1 MASDFSLTKQLFN
14 IPKNMIY
21 LDGNSLGPPTKT
33 SAHKVG
39 VLIDQKWGKLLVSGW
54 NKDNWI
60 DQPLNVGNRIA
71 KLIGAENNH
80 VILGDTLSIKLYQA
94 LFSAISLQ
102 KNRKVLLSDNGN
114 FPSDLYIAQGL
125 IHSLDKNYEL
135 RVVETK
141 NILDKL
147 TDEIAVL
154 FLTEVDYR
162 TGRKHDMRAINTK
175 ARELGI
181 LTVWDLA
188 HSVGAFPIELAA
200 CECDF
205 AVGCTYKYLNGGPGS
220 PGFIYVAPKHTETIE
235 VGLKGWLG
243 HIAPFN
249 FEQEYLPASGVNK
262 MRIGTPPVVATA
274 CLEAALDVFDLIDMG
289 DLRKRSID
297 LTELFINEIDKS
309 CPMLKLASPR
319 HGKNRGSHVSYHFN
333 NGYAA
338 IQSLIEHNII
348 CDFRMPDL
356 MRFGFNPLFIDY
368 NDVLTAAKTLASIM
382 QNKKW
387 NRADFKV
394 KKFVT

>member
-1 MASDFSLTKQLFN
+1 MVSDFSITKQLFN
-14 IPKNMIY
+14 IPKDMIY

-33 SAHKVG
+33 SALRVG
-39 VLIDQKWGKLLVSGW
+39 VLIDEKWGKLLVSGW

-60 DQPLNVGNRIA
+60 DQPRNVGNRIA

-102 KNRKVLLSDNGN
+102 KNRKVILSDNGN

-141 NILDKL
+141 NISAEL
-147 TDEIAVL
+147 TEEIAVL

-162 TGRKHDMRAINTK
+162 TGRKHDMKVINAK

-200 CECDF
+200 CESDF

-243 HIAPFN
+243 HTAPFD

-262 MRIGTPPVVATA
+262 MRIGTPPVLATA
-274 CLEAALDVFDLIDMG
+274 CLEAALDVFDLIDMA

-297 LTELFINEIDKS
+297 LTELFIQEIDKT

-319 HGKNRGSHVSYHFN
+319 QAKDRGSHVSYHFK

-356 MRFGFNPLFIDY
+356 MRFGINPLFIDH
-368 NDVLTAAKTLASIM
+368 NDVLTASKTLVDIM

-387 NRADFKV
+387 NRADLKV

>member
-1 MASDFSLTKQLFN
+1 MASNFNATKQLFD
-14 IPKNMIY
+14 IPRNMIY
-21 LDGNSLGPPTKT
+21 LDGNSLGPPTNT
-33 SAHKVG
+33 SANKVCK
-39 VLIDQKWGKLLVSGW
+39 LINEKWARLLVSGW

-60 DQPLNVGNRIA
+60 DQPQNVGNRIA
-71 KLIGAENNH
+71 KLIGAENDH
-80 VILGDTLSIKLYQA
+80 VLLGDTLSIKLYQA

-114 FPSDLYIAQGL
+114 FPSDLYIAEGL

-141 NILDKL
+141 NISEEL

-162 TGRKHDMRAINTK
+162 TGRRHNMKAINAK
-175 ARELGI
+175 AREFGI

-188 HSVGAFPIELAA
+188 HSVGAFPISLAA
-200 CECDF
+200 CQTDF

-235 VGLKGWLG
+235 VGLRGWLG
-243 HIAPFN
+243 HTAPFD
-249 FEQEYLPASGVNK
+249 FRKEYHPAQGIKK

-289 DLRKRSID
+289 DLRNRSIE
-297 LTELFINEIDKS
+297 LTELFIQEIAKT
-309 CPMLKLASPR
+309 CPTLKLASPR
-319 HGKNRGSHVSYHFN
+319 RAEDRGSHVSYHFK

-356 MRFGFNPLFIDY
+356 MRFGFNPLFIDHE
-368 NDVLTAAKTLASIM
+368 DVLTASKTLAAIM
-382 QNKKW
+382 NNKKW
-387 NRADFKV
+387 NRADLKI

>member
-162 TGRKHDMRAINTK
+162 TGRKHDMKAINTK

-188 HSVGAFPIELAA
+188 HSVGAFPIELAVN
-200 CECDF
+200 ECDF

-243 HIAPFN
+243 HTAPFD
-249 FEQEYLPASGVNK
+249 FEQEYLPAPGVNK
-262 MRIGTPPVVATA
+262 LRIGTPPVVATA

-297 LTELFINEIDKS
+297 LTELFIEEIDKS

-319 HGKNRGSHVSYHFN
+319 QPKDRGSHVSYHFN

-356 MRFGFNPLFIDY
+356 MRFGFNPLFIGH
-368 NDVLTAAKTLASIM
+368 NDVVTASKTLASIM

-387 NRADFKV
+387 NRADLKV